1 MMELTAVF
9 IAGVLYLLYSC
20 IICVAAIMA
29 WHFILAKM
37 QRGILDSKPPLKF
50 NLNQI
55 AIA

>member
-20 IICVAAIMA
+20 IICVAVIMA
-29 WHFILAKM
+29 WHFILANM
-37 QRGILDSKPPLKF
+37 QRGILDSKLPLKF